1 MTLIEIYVVIAIVIV
16 AFTIISHFTSK
27 LKYAVLFLVAMCI
40 SVVLVKIGV
49 FLYTLY
55 LMQ

>member
-1 MTLIEIYVVIAIVIV
+1 MTLIEIYLVIAIVIV

-40 SVVLVKIGV
+40 SVVLVKFGV

-55 LMQ
+55 LM